1 MNPRLLV
8 LQCLIGTTDEWTPI
22 VEGLPQR
29 DGTDSR
35 SVPLLS
41 SWDFVPLIKVR
52 DVRPVSTF
60 LSILR
65 SEFTIREAYWQ
76 YHCSQAGTRWRR
88 IMFVYERGGQPCGL
102 APHRVQERLGH
113 LTAGVVYV
121 NLDRSGR
128 EYELNYSVA
137 MVGFTPAKARKEVVL
152 TGDHDRPF
160 VVLPVLPDTATPDR
174 VERQ

>member
-8 LQCLIGTTDEWTPI
+8 LRCLIGTTDEWTPI

-29 DGTDSR
+29 DGTDNR
-35 SVPLLS
+35 SVAILS
-41 SWDFVPLIKVR
+41 SWDFLPLIKVR
-52 DVRPVSTF
+52 DVRPVPTF

-65 SEFTIREAYWQ
+65 GGFTCREAYWQ
-76 YHCSQAGTRWRR
+76 YHFSQAGTRWRR
-88 IMFVYERGGQPCGL
+88 ITFLYERGGQPCGL

-128 EYELNYSVA
+128 EHELNYSVA
-137 MVGFTPAKARKEVVL
+137 MVGFTPAKARKELLL
-152 TGDHDRPF
+152 TDNRDHPF
-160 VVLPVLPDTATPDR
+160 VVLPVLPSTAETGWVAR
-174 VERQ
+174 H